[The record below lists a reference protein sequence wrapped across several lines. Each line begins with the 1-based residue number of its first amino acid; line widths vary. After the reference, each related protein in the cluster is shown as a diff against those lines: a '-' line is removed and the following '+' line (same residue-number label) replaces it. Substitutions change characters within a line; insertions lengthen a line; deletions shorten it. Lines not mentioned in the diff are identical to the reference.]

1 MEITGKNNSVN
12 LDAHIK
18 NVKDQRKIDVSTK
31 QASKDAFEGDKVVLS
46 PKAREIQE
54 AKKLLSSIP
63 DIREEKVARIKKEIE
78 DGTYR
83 IDGKKLAAKMI
94 RESLLKDQE

>member
-12 LDAHIK
+12 LDTYVK
-18 NVKDQRKIDVSTK
+18 NVKDKRKIDVSTK
-31 QASKDAFEGDKVVLS
+31 QASKDVFEEDKVVLS
-46 PKAREIQE
+46 PKAREIRE
-54 AKKLLSSIP
+54 AKKVLSSVP
-63 DIREEKVARIKKEIE
+63 DVREDEVARIKKEIE

-83 IDGKKLAAKMI
+83 IEGKKLATKMI